1 MNYVDAHHHI
11 WPASGLPWL
20 DGPMIARIFGPYEPL
35 QGKAYSIDDYKA
47 DAIAKDFSQSVYVQ
61 ANWTLEDSVREVRW
75 VHEQHERTGWPHAIV
90 GSADLFAPDALDTV
104 QASLDASPLLR
115 GVRLQLHWHDT
126 VEAYRFASGP
136 DRASDRTFNENLAKL
151 PGLGLVFELQVF
163 PNQLASALELVARH
177 PDLTFVLIH
186 AGMPIAGEPWR
197 DALTQLSHH
206 PNVNVKLSGQG
217 TFVHRVDP
225 ELIADVTKVV
235 LDTFGAGRAMFG
247 SNFPIESL
255 WTDFSS
261 LIDAWLGVLAEY
273 PDQLRADVLGRTARR
288 IYRLAEE
295 EDQG

>member
-11 WPASGLPWL
+11 WPAQGLPWL
-20 DGPMIARIFGPYEPL
+20 DGPMIPRIFGPYEPL
-35 QGKAYSIDDYKA
+35 QGKAYTAEEYKA
-47 DAIAKDFSQSVYVQ
+47 DAQAKGFSQSVYVQ
-61 ANWTLEDSVREVRW
+61 ANWKLEDSVKEVEW
-75 VHEQHERTGWPHAIV
+75 VHEQHVRTGWPHATV

-104 QASLDASPLLR
+104 QASLEASPLLR

-163 PNQLASALELVARH
+163 PNQLASALALVEAH

-197 DALTQLSHH
+197 DALMQLGQR
-206 PNVNVKLSGQG
+206 PNVHVKLSGQG
-217 TFVHRVDP
+217 TFVHEVDP
-225 ELIADVTKVV
+225 ELIATVTKVV
-235 LDTFGAGRAMFG
+235 LDSFGSGRAMFG

-261 LIDAWLGVLAEY
+261 LMGAWLGVLAEY
-273 PDQLRADVLGRTARR
+273 PGEVRADVLGRTARR
-288 IYRLAEE
+288 IYRLQEV
-295 EDQG
+295 QG